1 MKQTKP
7 YSVIYSDNDIVVFN
21 KASGIL
27 TASDRYDKD
36 APRLDLIA
44 EPEFGRLMAV
54 HRIDKDTSGIVIYAR
69 NADAHRNLSIAFER
83 RKVKKVYH
91 ALVHG
96 RPAWDTYVSE
106 AKLLPDGDAHH
117 RTIVNKRLGKASC
130 TEFKLIGTCG
140 PFSWIEARPLTGRT
154 HQIRA
159 HLADLGIPIVCDPL
173 YSGNQKPVRLSDIKR
188 SWHGDIYEERPLLS
202 RLALHAYTIEL
213 AHPITEEPVKFTA
226 PYQRDMNALRNQLA
240 KIYKVDP
247 LAETEQED
255 SQE

>member
-83 RKVKKVYH
+83 RLVKKVYH

-154 HQIRA
+154 HQIRVHA
-159 HLADLGIPIVCDPL
+159 KYLGH
-173 YSGNQKPVRLSDIKR
+173 PVV
-188 SWHGDIYEERPLLS
+188 GDKVYGKEVKGLNGQL
-202 RLALHAYTIEL
+202 LHAYKLSFT
-213 AHPITEEPVKFTA
+213 HPRTKKLVTFE
-226 PYQRDMNALRNQLA
+226 A
-240 KIYKVDP
+240 KLPDYFENYLKK
-247 LAETEQED
+247 LK
-255 SQE
+255 